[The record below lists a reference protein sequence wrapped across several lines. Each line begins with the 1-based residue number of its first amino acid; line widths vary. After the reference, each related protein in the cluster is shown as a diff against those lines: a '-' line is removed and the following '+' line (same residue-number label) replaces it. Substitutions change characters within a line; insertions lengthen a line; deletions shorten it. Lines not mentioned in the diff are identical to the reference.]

1 MNLRVF
7 YLYKTVG
14 FGWLLMCG
22 RKRFKFEVEKIV
34 TGRENCNGS
43 RNLYRSKGENLQFL
57 AYRSSLFFPFPMIEW
72 LLLAAL

>member
-14 FGWLLMCG
+14 FGWLLFMCG

-34 TGRENCNGS
+34 MGRGICIEVREKTCNFWHIG
-43 RNLYRSKGENLQFL
+43 QVF
-57 AYRSSLFFPFPMIEW
+57 SSLSP
-72 LLLAAL
+72 